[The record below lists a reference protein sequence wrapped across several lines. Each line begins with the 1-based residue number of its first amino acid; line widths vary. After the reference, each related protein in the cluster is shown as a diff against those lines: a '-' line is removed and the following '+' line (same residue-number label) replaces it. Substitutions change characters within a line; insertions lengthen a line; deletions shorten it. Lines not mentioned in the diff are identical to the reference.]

1 MQLTLLFIGD
11 LHGRLDRLPRAFSAI
26 ATLRARVTEAGG
38 ASLLVCTGDTVDR
51 TIATAARTGGRV
63 ALPVLEAMGVQ
74 ALTPGNHD
82 ADWGAAAFTRWIAS
96 ARFPVLLANVGP
108 TAGGH
113 WPGARS
119 SLVLDLGGR
128 RIGLLG
134 LSTVMLAN
142 ALGQA
147 AVYEP
152 PAVAV
157 AREAMALRAQGA
169 STVIALSH
177 LGYAFGPDV
186 AHWMPPDADTD
197 VRLAEAGVDLDA
209 IVGGHTHTFLEPPV
223 RIGKTV
229 IAHAGV
235 NVDVVGELMLDL
247 GDDGAVT
254 AWGGRLHSIDAR
266 WPIDP
271 TISAVLELALEEA
284 ERIAPIL
291 ADKEP

>member
-1 MQLTLLFIGD
+1 MQLTLLFLGD

-26 ATLRARVTEAGG
+26 AALRARVAEAGG

-51 TIATAARTGGRV
+51 TIPVAARTGGRV

-82 ADWGAAAFTRWIAS
+82 ADWGPAAFTRWVAS
-96 ARFPVLLANVGP
+96 ARFPILLANVGP
-108 TAGGH
+108 TTGGL
-113 WPGARS
+113 WPGVRS
-119 SLVLDLGGR
+119 SLLLELGGR

-142 ALGQA
+142 ALGPA

-152 PAVAV
+152 PTVAV
-157 AREAMALRAQGA
+157 AREAAALRAQGA

-197 VRLAEAGVDLDA
+197 VRMAEAGLDLDA
-209 IVGGHTHTFLEPPV
+209 IVGGHTHTRLEPSV
-223 RIGKTV
+223 RIGRTV

-235 NVDVVGELMLDL
+235 NVEHVGELTLDL
-247 GDDGAVT
+247 GADGT
-254 AWGGRLHSIDAR
+254 PIAWAGRLHPIDTR

-291 ADKEP
+291 ADKEL